1 MTRDEAIFELIKYRR
16 RLEENPTIIFGRGS
30 FDAEPFDMAVESLER
45 KCGEWIAYNGDDPNW
60 LRNDGSPVFMQCS
73 ECNTMVVNNFA
84 FNWNYCPNCGADMR
98 GDEDEIQGKK

>member
-1 MTRDEAIFELIKYRR
+1 MTRDEAIKWLQGIEERYFNGGDEAYDKKRR
-16 RLEENPTIIFGRGS
+16 EAVR
-30 FDAEPFDMAVESLER
+30 MAIESLEH
-45 KCGEWIAYNGDDPNW
+45 KLGEWIAYNGDDPNW

-98 GDEDEIQGKK
+98 KILPKS

>member
-1 MTRDEAIFELIKYRR
+1 MTRDEAKEILQAVKFLLPIEAYTDRA
-16 RLEENPTIIFGRGS
+16 EE
-30 FDAEPFDMAVESLER
+30 ALDMAIEALER

-84 FNWNYCPNCGADMR
+84 FNWNYCPNCGAKM
-98 GDEDEIQGKK
+98 DEREEEQ

>member
-1 MTRDEAIFELIKYRR
+1 MRLIDADALKQRIR
-16 RLEENPTIIFGRGS
+16 EKFDGLIERIEINSVINAQPTA
-30 FDAEPFDMAVESLER
+30 DVVER
-45 KCGEWIAYNGDDPNW
+45 KRGEWIAYNGDDSNW

-98 GDEDEIQGKK
+98 GGNNDIH

>member
-1 MTRDEAIFELIKYRR
+1 MTRNEA
-16 RLEENPTIIFGRGS
+16 LEILQAVKFLLPIEAYTDR
-30 FDAEPFDMAVESLER
+30 AEEALDMAIEALER

-84 FNWNYCPNCGADMR
+84 FNWNYCPNCGAKM
-98 GDEDEIQGKK
+98 DEREEEQ